1 MRPVNLW
8 QRAENGSID
17 ATATLKVLCI
27 YLTAGLFL
35 FLGAGATASLVYQFT
50 HDGRGIEPSDG
61 WLTVLAYI
69 LTFLAAVFGITG
81 GITIGKWATAPKA
94 AEAEAVRET
103 TKAKLVTGEFPATPP
118 ARARPD
124 AVIPSEAPSDV
135 PPEVKERVSAD
146 EIP

>member
-8 QRAENGSID
+8 QRAQDGTVD

-35 FLGAGATASLVYQFT
+35 FLGAGATTSLIYQVT
-50 HDGRGIEPSDG
+50 HDGRAIEPSDG

-94 AEAEAVRET
+94 AEAQVIKENLSATAEHRAAASV
-103 TKAKLVTGEFPATPP
+103 AKPVAGADVTLDRLNP
-118 ARARPD
+118 
-124 AVIPSEAPSDV
+124 I
-135 PPEVKERVSAD
+135 PPEVREPVAPD
-146 EIP
+146 DIP